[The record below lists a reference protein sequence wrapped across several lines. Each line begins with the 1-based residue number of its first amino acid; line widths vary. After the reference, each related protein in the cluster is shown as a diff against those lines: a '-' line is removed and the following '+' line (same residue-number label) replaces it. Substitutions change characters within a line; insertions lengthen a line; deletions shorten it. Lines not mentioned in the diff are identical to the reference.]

1 MTKNIKGP
9 RGSISIEKAILAD
22 VCLGTPLGSLVFG
35 LSEPL
40 NFSEDVSRLETFL
53 FRGQQLDAVKSHF
66 QSGDPRIVEA
76 LTELI
81 DMAESLMLAGPFSV
95 TQKPN
100 LRFGQNAHDYQSLAK
115 YWWPNPGKADAGKYI
130 RQDGKINPEC
140 YSDDFDYLRLVEFA
154 ETTVSLALTAFLTDD
169 RRYAERAAFLIKAWF
184 IDPETRQ
191 NPNFQLAQCVPGN
204 NKVNFSGTIE
214 ARQLIYVIE
223 AIQIVKSMGLFSD
236 EDSRVIEN
244 WFEAL
249 LDWMTLSEQGKKAGL
264 AKNNIGYWYD
274 LQCIIY
280 ARFCG
285 RDELAQG
292 IVEKRIVGRLKEG
305 MAEDGSMPMET
316 ARANPSDYVA
326 FSLVAM
332 ALISR
337 SQPSGMSS
345 LWTTQDADGRNFQA
359 ARDWFTRALGVKID
373 KPNLRQGLE
382 LIAARKNILLGE
394 KEIDRLK
401 DQLATLEKELDE
413 VRDRENSFSRE
424 CETYKEDMSAL
435 EAKQMTLLQSNSWRV
450 TKPLRA
456 VSRRLRS
463 ALDLEYKQPMALPGL
478 SNFNRFSTLN
488 RARGLKR
495 RLERY
500 AVPYLP
506 TARIVNK
513 KGQAPGNNARPTL
526 VKAGNSASFRDFRS
540 VRPVNEQ
547 AIKEAYEKSAL
558 AKEPNTF
565 ALYRIIGNDLN
576 PRHKKGQSYDN
587 LRFILENE
595 SPLPD
600 CTKFWVVNRIFDP
613 DPERDIIDLLKQ
625 HHQEFVH
632 IPFVAEDYRKIG
644 LDYDC
649 FPDRRFLESDEYRA
663 LTPKFRGQAQA
674 ALYRLKNLYV
684 MNNNGARNIA
694 LNDGRR
700 HAKWVL
706 PWDGN
711 CFVTRPA
718 WESLHSAVNARAH
731 LKYFVTPMDR
741 VTDNKAFLDDNYV
754 ANPAEEP
761 QLLFRRDST
770 LEFDQKFPYGR
781 RPKVEIF
788 WRLGMPGPWDH
799 WKDHAWDLPRSRP
812 SSEARNFG
820 VAGWVTRLS
829 SGNTSL
835 DRKDRTT
842 DSERAEVRCAA
853 IVETIRELDRSLVN
867 GRQGRDGTVVNSL
880 LQSDDLDRSTR
891 RTQQSDSIKAQDQ
904 KTENKRKTPS
914 GSKQSKTI
922 AGWLQDVDSQI
933 ASLPQPPPDG
943 QLEVAF
949 VISMRSKRASRD
961 WESACDCLSKTLRT
975 VFAQSDQNYRLLV
988 AGHEKPDIP
997 ELESNKVTWVSVSY
1011 TPPSNPRGFTADKN
1025 AKRRELGFLL
1035 GKKGFEGFVMPL
1047 DADDW
1052 IHRRLVEFIRRSG
1065 EKSPTFF
1072 DAGFLCNLEERELR
1086 VRTGADGKRPFFK
1099 GCGSGSFFYFKHS
1112 DFPRSP
1118 TIRASKKVKF
1128 FYAVSSHV
1136 GVLEKLLQDEVRI
1149 RRVRMPMV
1157 TWVLGHVNNNSSM
1170 KGRNTNPSSGES
1182 PQAIGTLFLE
1192 KFAYQRLH
1200 SHFHVVAHRLDGM
1213 GERLRIL
1220 IQAMHVADSLGCE
1233 YRFTWQDTHLMTRT
1247 SFHTLPAASNMFS
1260 SDFLNAHLLETNFD
1274 PNDYRILEYKCFL
1287 KDHWKEKNWPNGDK
1301 GILLQGPR
1309 KVSMSDIPQELE
1321 SRSRYRSYFDKI
1333 EFSPDLMKA
1342 IQAAQSVPLSNRTI
1356 AFHLR
1361 GGDIVFG
1368 RARERPRYLFKV
1380 VPLPLA
1386 ISFAKELIAE
1396 GNTVLV
1402 FGDDQDSIRLMESFG
1417 AVAAI
1422 NLTER
1427 LSETSTQ
1434 ADLFDMVLMSRC
1446 DKIYASD
1453 SSAFAN
1459 LATLIGSAELINVIS
1474 LEKPQKILKRIDMEC
1489 VNHLD
1494 CSKLHI
1500 SQAYKLLYYGLGH
1513 HLSKKDRDYSLA
1525 RAMDFDPEN
1534 LLYRLTTAANLI
1546 QDGRIQAAE
1555 SRLCSLFEDDF
1566 ERRGIFPLS
1575 SMKLLNYFAWTDAL
1589 LKPERDRF
1597 VDNMDKGFAYI
1608 DIYAAFVLHND
1619 GLVEQAG
1626 KIVDHSPL
1634 LEKGHPIAKEFK
1646 RKLELDRVTSVRHD
1660 DK

>member
-1 MTKNIKGP
+1 MMGP
-9 RGSISIEKAILAD
+9 RGSISIEKAILTD
-22 VCLGTPLGSLVFG
+22 VCLGTPLGSLVFD

-40 NFSEDVSRLETFL
+40 DSSEDVSKLETLL
-53 FRGQQLDAVKSHF
+53 FCGQQLDAVKAHF
-66 QSGDPRIVEA
+66 QSGTVRVVDA

-100 LRFGQNAHDYQSLAK
+100 LKFGQNAHDYQSLAK
-115 YWWPNPGKADAGKYI
+115 YWWPDPGKADAGRYI

-154 ETTVSLALTAFLTDD
+154 ETTVSLALTAFFTDD

-223 AIQIVKSMGLFSD
+223 AILIVKSMGLFSD
-236 EDSRVIEN
+236 KDSRAIEN

-249 LDWMTLSEQGKKAGL
+249 LDWMTQSEQGKKAGL

-285 RDELAQG
+285 RDALAQE
-292 IVEKRIVGRLKEG
+292 IVEDRIVGRLKEG
-305 MAEDGSMPMET
+305 VAEDGSMPMET

-337 SQPSGMSS
+337 SQPSEMGS
-345 LWTTQDADGRNFQA
+345 LWTTQEADGRNFRA

-382 LIAARKNILLGE
+382 LVAARKNNLLGE
-394 KEIDRLK
+394 KEIDRLR
-401 DQLATLEKELDE
+401 DQLALLEKELDE
-413 VRDRENSFSRE
+413 VRGRENSLSWE
-424 CETYKEDMSAL
+424 CETYEEDISAL
-435 EAKQMTLLQSNSWRV
+435 EAKQINLLQSNSWRV
-450 TKPLRA
+450 TKPLRI

-463 ALDLEYKQPMALPGL
+463 ILDIEYRQPMALPRL
-478 SNFNRFSTLN
+478 SNLNRFSTLN

-495 RLERY
+495 RLERF
-500 AVPYLP
+500 AAPYLP
-506 TARIVNK
+506 AARGVKIK
-513 KGQAPGNNARPTL
+513 AQPSGTQTKPAL
-526 VKAGNSASFRDFRS
+526 LKAGDSASFADFRL
-540 VRPVNEQ
+540 VRPPNEQ
-547 AIKEAYEKSAL
+547 ALKAAYEKSVL

-587 LRFILENE
+587 LRFTLENE
-595 SPLPD
+595 SPLKD

-613 DPERDIIDLLKQ
+613 ETERDIIDLLKQ
-625 HHQEFVH
+625 HNQEFKH

-649 FPDRRFLESDEYRA
+649 FPDRHFFESDEYRA
-663 LTPKFRGQAQA
+663 LDPKFRGQAQA

-684 MNNNGARNIA
+684 MNNNGARNVA
-694 LNDGRR
+694 LNDGRC
-700 HAKWVL
+700 HAKWIL

-711 CFVTRPA
+711 CFITRPA
-718 WESLHSAVNARAH
+718 WESLRSAVNVRAY
-731 LKYFVTPMDR
+731 LKYFAIPMDR
-741 VTDNKAFLDDNYV
+741 ASDNQSFLDDNYV
-754 ANPAEEP
+754 ANPTDEP

-770 LEFDQKFPYGR
+770 LEFDQNFAYGR
-781 RPKVEIF
+781 RPKVELF
-788 WRLGMPGPWDH
+788 WRLGMPGPWDL
-799 WKDHAWDLPRSRP
+799 WKDHAWDLPRSRR
-812 SSEARNFG
+812 SKEAKNFG

-835 DRKDRTT
+835 DRKDRAT

-853 IVETIRELDRSLVN
+853 IIQTIRELDESLAKDP
-867 GRQGRDGTVVNSL
+867 QGRDRVAVKTM
-880 LQSDDLDRSTR
+880 LQGDNLDQSIHR
-891 RTQQSDSIKAQDQ
+891 RQQSG
-904 KTENKRKTPS
+904 KTEVQGQKSEDKRKPS
-914 GSKQSKTI
+914 SGFGQSKTI
-922 AGWLQDVDSQI
+922 DGWLEDIDNQI
-933 ASLPQPPPDG
+933 ANLPEPPPDG

-949 VISMRSKRASRD
+949 LVSMRSKRASRD
-961 WESACDCLSKTLRT
+961 WDAACACLSKTLRT
-975 VFAQSDQNYRLLV
+975 VFAQSDQNYRV
-988 AGHEKPDIP
+988 FIAGHEKPDIP
-997 ELESNKVTWVSVSY
+997 ELNSNKVTWMSVSH

-1065 EKSPTFF
+1065 ERRPTFF
-1072 DAGFLCNLEERELR
+1072 DAGFICNLEERAVR
-1086 VRTGADGKRPFFK
+1086 VRPGANGKRPFFK
-1099 GCGSGSFFYFKHS
+1099 GCGSGSYFYFKHA

-1118 TIRASKKVKF
+1118 TVRASKKVKF
-1128 FYAVSSHV
+1128 LYAVSSHV
-1136 GVLEKLLQDEVRI
+1136 SVFEKLLQDGVGI
-1149 RRVRMPMV
+1149 ARVQIPMIN
-1157 TWVLGHVNNNSSM
+1157 WVLGHMNNNSFL

-1182 PQAIGTLFLE
+1182 PQTIGTLFVE

-1200 SHFHVVAHRLDGM
+1200 SHFHVLADRIDGM
-1213 GERLRIL
+1213 GERLRTL
-1220 IQAMHVADSLGCE
+1220 IQAMHVADSLGCD
-1233 YRFTWQDTHLMTRT
+1233 YRFTWRDTHLMTRT

-1260 SDFLNAHLLETNFD
+1260 SHFLNDHLLETNFD
-1274 PNDYRILEYKCFL
+1274 PDDYQTLEYRRFL
-1287 KDHWKEKNWPNGDK
+1287 KENSKEKNWPKGDK

-1309 KVSMSDIPQELE
+1309 IVSISEIPRELE
-1321 SRSRYRSYFDKI
+1321 TRSRYRSYFDQI
-1333 EFSPDLMKA
+1333 HFSPDLMKA
-1342 IQAAQSVPLSNRTI
+1342 IHAAQNVPLSNGTI

-1368 RARERPRYLFKV
+1368 PARERPRYLFKV

-1386 ISFAKELIAE
+1386 ISFAKQLIAE

-1402 FGDDQDSIRLMESFG
+1402 FGEDPDSIRLMESLG
-1417 AVAAI
+1417 AVASI

-1446 DKIYASD
+1446 DKIYASE

-1459 LATLIGSAELINVIS
+1459 LATLIGSAELINPIS
-1474 LEKPQKILKRIDMEC
+1474 LEKPQSLLKRIDMEC

-1494 CSKLHI
+1494 CSKRHI

-1566 ERRGIFPLS
+1566 ERRGKFPLS
-1575 SMKLLNYFAWTDAL
+1575 SMKLLNYFAWTRAYPLDAHTH
-1589 LKPERDRF
+1589 
-1597 VDNMDKGFAYI
+1597 YI
-1608 DIYAAFVLHND
+1608 
-1619 GLVEQAG
+1619 
-1626 KIVDHSPL
+1626 
-1634 LEKGHPIAKEFK
+1634 
-1646 RKLELDRVTSVRHD
+1646 
-1660 DK
+1660 